1 MGFATLFTSFS
12 GRINRAKFWI
22 AIAVYT
28 AINLVMATLIYV
40 ADEGTTLQTINGIV
54 SVLLLISGIAVG
66 IKRLHDR
73 NKTGWYLLLFYFA
86 PSALLLAAFILSMQD
101 ELSLLGGLLALLA
114 LAIMVWSFIEL
125 GCLRGT
131 IGQNK
136 YGPDPIA
143 PDVLTPPVR
152 THA

>member
-1 MGFATLFTSFS
+1 MKFVNLFISPS

-22 AIAVYT
+22 AI
-28 AINLVMATLIYV
+28 LVFTVLNMLSAGMVLASGSSTLVI
-40 ADEGTTLQTINGIV
+40 LNGII
-54 SVLLLISGIAVG
+54 SLLVAASGILVG

-73 NKTGWYLLLFYFA
+73 NKSGWWVLLYWVAPFVMLSIGFA
-86 PSALLLAAFILSMQD
+86 GGAPEIVVNIL
-101 ELSLLGGLLALLA
+101 GFAA
-114 LAIMVWSFIEL
+114 LAIGLWSLIEL

-136 YGPDPIA
+136 YGPDPLA
-143 PDVLTPPVR
+143 PEILTPPVR